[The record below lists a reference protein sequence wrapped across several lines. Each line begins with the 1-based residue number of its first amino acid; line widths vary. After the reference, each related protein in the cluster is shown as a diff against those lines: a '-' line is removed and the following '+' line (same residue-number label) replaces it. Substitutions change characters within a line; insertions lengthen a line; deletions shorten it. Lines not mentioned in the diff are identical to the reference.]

1 MKDVKAK
8 QDENVADIIST
19 LVVLNRGNFVIEA
32 GRELAELTE
41 AITQTNAKGK
51 LVITLEISP
60 SGWKDDGRCN
70 QVDLKPKITIDKPKK
85 EQGKSIFFV
94 TDDNKLTRDDPAQTD
109 MFAEQEER
117 ETNGRR

>member
-8 QDENVADIIST
+8 SDENVADIIST

-94 TDDNKLTRDDPAQTD
+94 TDDNKLTREDPAQTD
-109 MFAEQEER
+109 LVADEER